1 MLMHKLYSPITQN
14 GKNYIAKITVEEY
27 MDNCDTRKRFYN
39 LHDIEISPSSVDFIS
54 NENPNQYAKLGDDI
68 TVSDLFNLVKT
79 YDIEFNTIKT
89 MYQTALESTESM
101 QGETIESGL
110 QDGVYNKKQSVAKNS
125 GRIYNKNTDQYRI
138 MWTIEEGVMNDS
150 EVSQFYDLVGE
161 VKRGMKFPKTFDGET
176 IFEIENKIVYADT
189 DY

>member
-1 MLMHKLYSPITQN
+1 VRYSEESNASYEIN
-14 GKNYIAKITVEEY
+14 EALKALKN
-27 MDNCDTRKRFYN
+27 
-39 LHDIEISPSSVDFIS
+39 
-54 NENPNQYAKLGDDI
+54 
-68 TVSDLFNLVKT
+68 
-79 YDIEFNTIKT
+79 EFNTIKT
-89 MYQTALESTESM
+89 MYQTALESTESV
-101 QGETIESGL
+101 QGETLESGL

-125 GRIYNKNTDQYRI
+125 GRIYNKNTDQYRV